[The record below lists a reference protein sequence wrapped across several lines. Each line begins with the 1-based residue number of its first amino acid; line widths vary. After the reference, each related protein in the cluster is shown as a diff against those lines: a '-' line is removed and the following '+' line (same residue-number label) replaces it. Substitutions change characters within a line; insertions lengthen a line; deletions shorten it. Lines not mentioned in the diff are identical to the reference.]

1 MSVSTSVVSLAIT
14 LGTRGANAAP
24 FGTPAIFGKCPA
36 AMGGGRLYELSQEG
50 LAAMVTD
57 GFVVTQRVYKLA
69 SSMAAQSPHAD
80 SVMIFPRALL
90 TTCVLNWTP
99 LNTTEGTIY
108 AFDFTYKGITSSISY
123 TVLSSSSVDII
134 CDAVMALINASAAG
148 TAAGGTPAAGDSGTA
163 TKLVITGGTTSE
175 PVQISGNNPALA
187 KILDVSTDA
196 GIATDLASAVT
207 FCTVNNKSFYRFV
220 IDTFSEAEN
229 NAAAA
234 WAEAN
239 GQRFYAHS
247 ADSTNVVDSAGT
259 GVGNDFFTA
268 LYNRASV
275 HHNGDMKGNQ
285 AACYVSQAAA
295 SNPGEFGAAYKT
307 FSGPA
312 ADGLTAGQLSNA
324 DGKNINV
331 YALDN
336 GQSHT
341 FFGKAASGRALR
353 VQDALDVI
361 DARIREA
368 ILSVFLSNAYVPMSD
383 EGFAQQQAAV
393 LGVLASFE
401 KKNRTGFIEP
411 GSITVTVPKKSAVSA
426 SNLTAGLLTPLRFGC
441 VIPNDMVRVV
451 VQGVVSL

>member
-1 MSVSTSVVSLAIT
+1 MAVSTSVVSLSIV

-24 FGTPAIFGKCPA
+24 FGTPAIFGKCPV

-50 LAAMVTD
+50 LASMVTD
-57 GFVVTQRVYKLA
+57 GFTVLDRVYKLA

-80 SVMIFPRALL
+80 NVMIFPRAAL
-90 TTCVLNWTP
+90 TTSVLDWTP

-108 AFDFTYKGITSSISY
+108 SFDLTYKGITSTISY
-123 TVLSSSSVDII
+123 TVGASSSVNAI
-134 CDAVMALINASAAG
+134 CDAVEILIDASLAGIAGATVAPDNA
-148 TAAGGTPAAGDSGTA
+148 TA
-163 TKLVITGGTTSE
+163 TKLTFTGGTPGE
-175 PVQISGNNPALA
+175 PVMISGNNPALA
-187 KILDVSTDA
+187 KILDTSTNA
-196 GIATDLASAVT
+196 GIATDLAAAAT

-220 IDTFSEAEN
+220 IDSFSEAEN

-247 ADSTNVVDSAGT
+247 ADSTNVVDSAGS
-259 GVGNDFFTA
+259 GVGADFFTA
-268 LYNRASV
+268 GYNRASV
-275 HHNGDMKGNQ
+275 HHNGDMKGNE

-368 ILSVFLSNAYVPMSD
+368 ILSVFLSNVYVPMSD

-401 KKNRTGFIEP
+401 KKNRAGFIEP
-411 GSITVTVPKKSAVSA
+411 GSITVTVPKKSTVSA

-441 VIPNDMVRVV
+441 VIPNDMIRVV